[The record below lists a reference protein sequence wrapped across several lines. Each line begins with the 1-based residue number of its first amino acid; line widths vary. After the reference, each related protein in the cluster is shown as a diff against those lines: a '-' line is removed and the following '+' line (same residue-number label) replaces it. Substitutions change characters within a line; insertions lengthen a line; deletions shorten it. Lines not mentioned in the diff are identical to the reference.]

1 MHDWDEI
8 RQSCGKM
15 VWNTIGKILRNA
27 EDITDCYQDVFLEAF
42 EYSRTRNITNMPGLL
57 RWLAVHRALDS
68 WRKLKKGARVAA
80 NHPINDVA
88 CDVTRQS
95 QRMNELLEAVRCELA
110 SLSQDQ
116 AECFWL
122 CCVEGLKYREAAE
135 VMGLDAQNVGMLV
148 HRARKHLSQTL
159 IDWDYARTV

>member
-8 RQSCGKM
+8 RRNHGPM
-15 VWNTIGKILRNA
+15 VWNAIGRILRNS

-42 EYSRTRNITNMPGLL
+42 QRSLTRSINNMPGLL

-68 WRKLKKGARVAA
+68 LRKLKALPKIAA
-80 NHPINDVA
+80 NRNVDGIT
-88 CDVTRQS
+88 CDSARDT
-95 QRMNELLEAVRCELA
+95 QRLNELLETVRCELS
-110 SLSQDQ
+110 SLSVEQ

-135 VMGLDAQNVGMLV
+135 VMGLETQHVGMLV
-148 HRARKHLSQTL
+148 HRARKHLSQAL
-159 IDWDYARTV
+159 IDWHDGRNV